1 MNEFG
6 DERLLKTLLKEMLTE
21 TDITNIYKAGVEFG
35 TKHGYNEGYTDG
47 LLKDKHKYRES
58 VPEGSFLCR
67 CGEFAMNR
75 LNVCAE
81 HRNSDDIPYLKES
94 SNAKPSKIGNV
105 RI

>member
-21 TDITNIYKAGVEFG
+21 TDITKIYKAGVEFG

-58 VPEGSFLCR
+58 VPEGSFLCH
-67 CGEFAMNR
+67 CGSFAQSGSD
-75 LNVCAE
+75 VCAE
-81 HRNSDDIPYLKES
+81 HSPYMTNS
-94 SNAKPSKIGNV
+94 SNAKPTRIGN
-105 RI
+105 IGGL